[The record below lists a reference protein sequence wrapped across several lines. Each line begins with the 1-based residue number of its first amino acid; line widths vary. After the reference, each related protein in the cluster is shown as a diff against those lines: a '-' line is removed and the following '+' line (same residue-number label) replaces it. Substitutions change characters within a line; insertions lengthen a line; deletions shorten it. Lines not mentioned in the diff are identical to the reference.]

1 MTEYQMYNSGIGE
14 EDRLRATLRRLGGD
28 EFRPF
33 LRHLES
39 LVEDRSHTLR
49 NASDMV
55 IVHRMQGEIRAL
67 TDILDA
73 VAKATKAD
81 RKVGA

>member
-1 MTEYQMYNSGIGE
+1 MSLDYNLAISE

-49 NASDMV
+49 NTSDMTV
-55 IVHRMQGEIRAL
+55 VYRMQGEIRAL
-67 TDILDA
+67 NEVLDA